1 MSKARS
7 GLSTVKRDWDDH
19 PSSSPEVFY
28 DWGATQRPAQ
38 QQHKTQ
44 QLTVGSSTTVPLT
57 GAQKR
62 LKDIQE
68 ALASMHGPPSSRS
81 SSQNKRESPT
91 DFSGTAHPEK
101 RRRLP
106 PGWDDSLSTPSLSVP
121 SRSSNS
127 TRSSGSSQ
135 TIVAT
140 PPEPKTIASVFLS
153 QEQTRILKLVQ
164 DGDSVFYTGSAGML
178 ASLK

>member
-7 GLSTVKRDWDDH
+7 GLSTIKRDWDDH

-28 DWGATQRPAQ
+28 DWGATQRPVQ
-38 QQHKTQ
+38 QQQRTQ
-44 QLTVGSSTTVPLT
+44 QEARSATTVPLT

-62 LKDIQE
+62 LKEIQE
-68 ALASMHGPPSSRS
+68 ALAGLPRPPCSGS

-91 DFSGTAHPEK
+91 DSHGVAPPEK

-106 PGWDDSLSTPSLSVP
+106 PGWDDSLSMPSLSAQ

-140 PPEPKTIASVFLS
+140 PSEPKTIASVFLS

-164 DGDSVFYTGSAGML
+164 DGDSVFFTGSAGML
-178 ASLK
+178 ASFK